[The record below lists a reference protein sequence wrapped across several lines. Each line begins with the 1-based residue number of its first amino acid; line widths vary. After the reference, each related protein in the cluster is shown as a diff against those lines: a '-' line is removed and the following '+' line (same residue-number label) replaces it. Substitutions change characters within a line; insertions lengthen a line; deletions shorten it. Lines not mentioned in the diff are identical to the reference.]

1 MTAHDPL
8 RFLDQLEADWQATQQ
23 VAPGRDRRLDDL
35 YDSALIAIGMRAG
48 MPLNEAVRAVAQARA
63 THEQQQEQP

>member
-1 MTAHDPL
+1 MTAQDPL
-8 RFLDQLEADWQATQQ
+8 QFLDELESDWQATQQ
-23 VAPGRDRRLDDL
+23 VAPDRDRRLDDL

-63 THEQQQEQP
+63 THEQETP